1 MKSVWKVSLIV
12 GLLALGLQSRAEA
25 VVQLSVHICQGAT
38 CVDFGPAP
46 GPGPF
51 VNNNIVVG
59 DFDISG
65 SVASLENPA
74 LSNAATT
81 TISVSR
87 TRNTNGAQG
96 NNLDIW
102 LNAEGYLLP
111 VGPDYT
117 FSTTSSATSSN
128 APAAVNVA
136 FQGWFSDANVSGF
149 PPAGSVSPGNNSCAL
164 SAGLSS
170 ACSAPTGTIGV
181 TGAPPFG
188 MTTRTTFT
196 IASTSATATYT
207 SNAQANIINA
217 AVPEPASMLLLG
229 SGLLGAAR
237 LRRRRKQETL

>member
-38 CVDFGPAP
+38 CVDFGPSP

-59 DFDISG
+59 DFTVSG

-81 TISVSR
+81 TISVAR
-87 TRNTNGAQG
+87 TSTANGAQG

-111 VGPDYT
+111 VGPDYI
-117 FSTTSSATSSN
+117 FATTMSATSSAGP
-128 APAAVNVA
+128 APVNMS
-136 FQGWFSDANVSGF
+136 FQGWFSDANVIGF
-149 PPAGSVSPGNNSCAL
+149 PPAGSVSPGLKTCTL
-164 SAGLSS
+164 GAGSD
-170 ACSAPTGTIGV
+170 ACSSPTGIIGV

-196 IASTSATATYT
+196 IANASNIATYT